1 MTNQSVISA
10 QKEERGKNGTQIKS
24 SAGEKIGN
32 VKVEIK
38 EEADILS
45 CDNDSP
51 ERRAELFSP
60 RREVVEIVTRVRK
73 TFTCDKCNKEYDRL
87 NRLQLH
93 KESMHGNP
101 NREKRVLGPSK
112 ALGLMRRTVV
122 LQKEAPERLAPRLTQ
137 TPTSTPT
144 PTPTPRLIPRPPSN
158 PSPWHALLSQA
169 ARHFRTEDA
178 ETIRKIRMK
187 LPPAK

>member
-1 MTNQSVISA
+1 MRNQSK
-10 QKEERGKNGTQIKS
+10 KEEKEKDQTQIKS
-24 SAGEKIGN
+24 SAGDQIGN

-93 KESMHGNP
+93 KESVHTQP

-137 TPTSTPT
+137 TPTSTS
-144 PTPTPRLIPRPPSN
+144 TPRLIPRPPSN

>member
-1 MTNQSVISA
+1 MRNQSK
-10 QKEERGKNGTQIKS
+10 KEEKEKDQTQIKS
-24 SAGEKIGN
+24 SAGDKIGN
-32 VKVEIK
+32 VKLEIK
-38 EEADILS
+38 EEGDILS
-45 CDNDSP
+45 CDNDGP
-51 ERRAELFSP
+51 ERREKLFSP
-60 RREVVEIVTRVRK
+60 RNELVEVVTRVRK

-93 KESMHGNP
+93 KESVHAQP

-122 LQKEAPERLAPRLTQ
+122 LQKEAPERLAPRLTP
-137 TPTSTPT
+137 TPTS
-144 PTPTPRLIPRPPSN
+144 TPTPRLIPRPPSN

-178 ETIRKIRMK
+178 ETIRKIRTK

>member
-1 MTNQSVISA
+1 MRNQSK
-10 QKEERGKNGTQIKS
+10 KEEKEKDQTQIKS
-24 SAGEKIGN
+24 SAGDKIGN

-87 NRLQLH
+87 NSLQLH
-93 KESMHGNP
+93 KESVHGNP

-137 TPTSTPT
+137 TPTSTST
-144 PTPTPRLIPRPPSN
+144 PTQRLIPRPPSN

-178 ETIRKIRMK
+178 ETIRKIRTK